1 MSQARIDELEGE
13 LEQVTRQAEAEAERW
28 ANRED
33 ELERTLDVAAAKLH
47 ESEVAARS
55 CVVVSSRPLFGSE
68 KSPSRPVCSLAVP
81 RRRLSLSERRR
92 GG

>member
-55 CVVVSSRPLFGSE
+55 L
-68 KSPSRPVCSLAVP
+68 
-81 RRRLSLSERRR
+81 
-92 GG
+92 